1 MGSYAESLLSDGEVV
16 IMRQRQHP
24 LSLFLDARSAVGL
37 WIVGIILL
45 VAIVFFNI
53 QGSSGQIVGG
63 AALVAIVLGIL
74 IFSWNWWH
82 CRTEEY
88 MVTNLRLMKLSG
100 IVNKES
106 ADSSLEKI
114 NDAILQQNLFARMF
128 DYGDLEILTAAEVSV
143 DRYHMLNHAKAF
155 KIEMLNAKHS
165 LEHEMSYVAMPSPP
179 LRATPTLPPNPP
191 PAPSPAVA
199 MPSPPPM
206 TTAPD
211 ATAPPAMTPPQVVP
225 GAASDSALA
234 SSLTMGSAAAP
245 AGTQAIDT
253 PDEVT
258 GALSRLADLRDRGA
272 ITPEDYEAKKAELL
286 ARL

>member
-1 MGSYAESLLSDGEVV
+1 MGTYAESLLSDGEVV
-16 IMRQRQHP
+16 LLRERQHP
-24 LSLFLDARSAVGL
+24 LSLFFDARSAVGL

-53 QGSSGQIVGG
+53 QGSSGQIAGG

-74 IFSWNWWH
+74 IFAWNWWH
-82 CRTEEY
+82 WRTEEY
-88 MVTNLRLMKLSG
+88 LVTNRRLMKVSG

-114 NDAILQQNLFARMF
+114 NDAILQQSLLARIF
-128 DYGDLEILTAAEVSV
+128 DYGDLEILTAAEVAV
-143 DRYHMLNHAKAF
+143 DRYHMLNHAKTF
-155 KIEMLNAKHS
+155 KIEMLNAKHT

-179 LRATPTLPPNPP
+179 LRATPTMPPNPM
-191 PAPSPAVA
+191 PAPVREFAAPA
-199 MPSPPPM
+199 PDSPPPVM
-206 TTAPD
+206 MAAPD
-211 ATAPPAMTPPQVVP
+211 AAAQPAMTSPQVVP
-225 GAASDSALA
+225 GAVSDLPMGGAA
-234 SSLTMGSAAAP
+234 SSRE
-245 AGTQAIDT
+245 TQGIDT

-258 GALSRLADLRDRGA
+258 AALSRLADLRDRGA